1 MSPEALSS
9 SIKPLGGEN
18 GRDGEA
24 LTFSAD
30 GARSQQKQAD
40 FETSSRC
47 FQFNQRT

>member
-1 MSPEALSS
+1 MSPEALYG

-30 GARSQQKQAD
+30 GAHGQQKTGRFRNLQLPFSA
-40 FETSSRC
+40 
-47 FQFNQRT
+47 